1 MEIGAGGHGWK
12 GGTMGGKR
20 TMLLVRGVAV
30 IMMLTGLSVLD
41 ACGPDTTAKQDES
54 SGKSAM
60 KASST
65 ASKAAAGERGSRTIP
80 QPVIP
85 GDIPVAPESKRV
97 DLSVPTFSDPTKV
110 INPLF
115 PVSKQDSVLMVGHVD
130 GKPFRTEVTL
140 LPESRI
146 IEWQGQRIETLV
158 SQYTAYLD
166 GRIQE
171 VAYDLYAQAD
181 DGSVWYFGEDVAD
194 FEDGAI
200 VTKEGTW
207 FAGKD
212 GPAAM
217 IMPSGPKV
225 GDAYRTENTPG
236 IAFEEVTV
244 KSVGKT
250 LDGPLSPVEGG
261 LVAQELHMDGKT
273 EEKLFAP
280 GDGEFYTSD
289 ASDVEALALAVP
301 TDSLSGPQPPELDT
315 LSGGALEVFDA
326 AQSGDW
332 SAASTTVEKMNG
344 AWETYSTGEV
354 PKKIEPRM
362 SDALAKL
369 NEAVDSRNTEQAR
382 QAAIDAARWSLD
394 LQLQYRPQ
402 TKIDLARLDL
412 WAAQVVVDAAAGD
425 PGAVNGDVFTLGY
438 IRDRILNSLSRA
450 DTTRVNTE
458 LLQLQVATADGDLA
472 AASDAAE
479 RLRDTLR
486 PLQE

>member
-1 MEIGAGGHGWK
+1 
-12 GGTMGGKR
+12 MGR
-20 TMLLVRGVAV
+20 ERIRAVARGVAV
-30 IMMLTGLSVLD
+30 IVVLASLAVVD
-41 ACGPDTTAKQDES
+41 ACGSDTTAEEGGG
-54 SGKSAM
+54 SGKTATE
-60 KASST
+60 AGST
-65 ASKAAAGERGSRTIP
+65 APSAAAGERGSRTIP

-97 DLSVPTFSDPTKV
+97 DLSVPTFSDPTNV
-110 INPLF
+110 TNPLF
-115 PVSKQDSVLMVGHVD
+115 PVSKQESVLMVGHVD

-140 LPESRI
+140 LPETRI
-146 IEWQGQRIETLV
+146 IEWQGQRVETLV

-166 GRIQE
+166 GRIEE

-207 FAGKD
+207 LAGKD

-244 KSVGKT
+244 KRVGKT
-250 LDGPLSPVEGG
+250 LDGPLGPVEGG
-261 LVAQELHMDGKT
+261 LLADELHMDGKT
-273 EEKLFAP
+273 EGKIFAP
-280 GDGEFYTSD
+280 GYGEFYTAD
-289 ASDVEALALAVP
+289 GSDVEALALAVP
-301 TDSLSGPQPPELDT
+301 TDSLSGPLPSELGT
-315 LSGGALEVFDA
+315 LSSGALDIFDA
-326 AQSGDW
+326 AQFRDW
-332 SAASTTVEKMNG
+332 NAASATVEKMSS
-344 AWETYSTGEV
+344 AWKTYRKGEV

-362 SDALAKL
+362 SDTLAEL
-369 NEAVDSRNTEQAR
+369 SRAVDARNTEQAR

-394 LQLQYRPQ
+394 LRLQYRPQ
-402 TKIDLARLDL
+402 TEIDLARLDL
-412 WAAQVVVDAAAGD
+412 WAAQLVVDAAAGD
-425 PGAVNGDVFTLGY
+425 AGAVNGDVFTLGY
-438 IRDRILNSLSRA
+438 IRDRILNTLDGA
-450 DTTRVNTE
+450 DATRINTE
-458 LLQLQVATADGDLA
+458 FLKLQVAAADGDLA

-486 PLQE
+486 PS